1 MTKVN
6 LSSLKYPKLAENV
19 IEEIRYE
26 QKKTEFNKHKKISKW
41 ILGRETL
48 YVHKKLIKNK

>member
-6 LSSLKYPKLAENV
+6 LSSLKYQKLAENV

>member
-6 LSSLKYPKLAENV
+6 ISSLKYPKLAENLT
-19 IEEIRYE
+19 EEIKYE

>member
-6 LSSLKYPKLAENV
+6 LSALKSLKLEENL
-19 IEEIRYE
+19 IEEIKYK
-26 QKKTEFNKHKKISKW
+26 QKKTVCNKHKKISKW

-48 YVHKKLIKNK
+48 YAHKKLIKNK

>member
-1 MTKVN
+1 MTKFN
-6 LSSLKYPKLAENV
+6 LSALKSLKLEENL
-19 IEEIRYE
+19 IEEIKYE
-26 QKKTEFNKHKKISKW
+26 QKKTVFNKHKKISKW

>member
-6 LSSLKYPKLAENV
+6 LSSLKYQKLAENV

-26 QKKTEFNKHKKISKW
+26 QKKTEFNTK
-41 ILGRETL
+41 T
-48 YVHKKLIKNK
+48 

>member
-6 LSSLKYPKLAENV
+6 LSAHKSLKLAENV
-19 IEEIRYE
+19 IEEIKYE
-26 QKKTEFNKHKKISKW
+26 QKKIEFNKHKKISKW

-48 YVHKKLIKNK
+48 YVHKKPIKNK

>member
-6 LSSLKYPKLAENV
+6 LSSLKYQKLAENV

-26 QKKTEFNKHKKISKW
+26 QKKTEFNKHKKIKKW

-48 YVHKKLIKNK
+48 YVHKKPIKNK

>member
-1 MTKVN
+1 MTKIN
-6 LSSLKYPKLAENV
+6 LSALMYPKLAENV
-19 IEEIRYE
+19 IEEIKYE

>member
-1 MTKVN
+1 MTKIN
-6 LSSLKYPKLAENV
+6 LSALKSLKLAENL
-19 IEEIRYE
+19 IEEIKFK
-26 QKKTEFNKHKKISKW
+26 QKKIEFNKHKKISKW